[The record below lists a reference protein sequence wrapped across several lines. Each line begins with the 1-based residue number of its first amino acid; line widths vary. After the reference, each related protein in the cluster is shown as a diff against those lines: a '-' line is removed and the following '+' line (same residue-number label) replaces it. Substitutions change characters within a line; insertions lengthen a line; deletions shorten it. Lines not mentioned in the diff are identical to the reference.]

1 MEEQLALLREML
13 PEVLDKLEQLK
24 ATLVLSLVSDTAVCP
39 TPSQAPSGCATY
51 AVYIYAGAG
60 ALSAYRQHRYMCAS
74 AASLQ
79 A

>member
-51 AVYIYAGAG
+51 AVYIYAGA
-60 ALSAYRQHRYMCAS
+60 LSAYRQHRYMCAS